1 MAHGIM
7 ANDRGYVIEA
17 TWHGLANYEVIPNI
31 GADEV
36 AEILGWDWRRLPVYF
51 TMRDEQTGEFILDDD
66 GNTKL
71 FEIPNKKV
79 FVNSLTMSAPGLH
92 SDGYTCNQPD
102 MFVDIA
108 EVLIKHGFTIAS
120 VGTIQDSAKWFLSA
134 QMPHEFT
141 FELNGKEMILSMI
154 NIGDSIDGKSRL
166 LGANA
171 QHRIVCA
178 NTYKANL
185 LGVPHAFAIKHTA
198 NGALEASALARNLEA
213 ALTAQKTINETVE
226 RLIETSLT
234 EAEFVKITKAV
245 MGDRPTEEGRGRT
258 MWDNQFDA
266 IIKNSYQDA
275 NLDGIRETAF
285 GAIMAGQFYD
295 QHLSIVRGSKGKS
308 ADRKERTIE
317 RVIFTDQDFA
327 QRFANEVF
335 ATIG

>member
-1 MAHGIM
+1 MT
-7 ANDRGYVIEA
+7 NDRGYVIEA
-17 TWHGLANYEVIPNI
+17 TWHGLANYEVVPHI
-31 GADEV
+31 GAEQV

-51 TMRDEQTGEFILDDD
+51 TMKDDATGDFILDDD

-79 FVNSLTMSAPGLH
+79 FVNSLTMAAPGLH

-102 MFVDIA
+102 MFVEIA
-108 EVLIKHGFTIAS
+108 EVLIEHGFTVAS

-134 QMPHEFT
+134 EMPSEFT
-141 FELNGKEMILSMI
+141 FELNGKEMVLSMI

-171 QHRIVCA
+171 QRRIVCA

-185 LGVPHAFAIKHTA
+185 LGVPHAFAIKHTQK
-198 NGALEASALARNLEA
+198 GALEASALARNLEA
-213 ALTAQKTINETVE
+213 ALVAQKTINETVE

-245 MGDRPTEEGRGRT
+245 MGDRPTDEGRGRT
-258 MWDNQFDA
+258 MWDNQFDS
-266 IIKNSYQDA
+266 IIKGSYYDS
-275 NLDGIRETAF
+275 NLDGIRETAY
-285 GAIMAGQFYD
+285 GAIMAGQHHD
-295 QHLSIVRGSKGKS
+295 QHKSIVRGSKGKP
-308 ADRKERTIE
+308 ADRLERTIE

-327 QRFANEVF
+327 QRFANQVF